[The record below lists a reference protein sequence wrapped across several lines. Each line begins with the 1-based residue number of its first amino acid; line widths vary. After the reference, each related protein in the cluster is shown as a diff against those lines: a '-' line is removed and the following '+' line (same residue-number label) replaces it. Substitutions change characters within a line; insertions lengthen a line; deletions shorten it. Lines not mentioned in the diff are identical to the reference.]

1 VQFRPDKSFR
11 GPALSEVIRNY
22 VKEYILSHHLGP
34 GDSLPPETQLA
45 TELGVGRSSVREAV
59 KALQALGIVEVRH
72 GDGLYV
78 REYNFDP
85 ILETISYGSHFDTS
99 TLAELVQIRGWL
111 ELEIIEQAVR
121 QVRPEHIARMESAI
135 ESWRAAGE
143 SGTAGPDMRTALDR
157 DFQRALYAALGNESL
172 LKLLEVFWTVFREP
186 PASHTGT
193 PAYYETL
200 LRAVKTGDPAG
211 ASSAM
216 RDRQRTWPSLSRNAQ
231 PWPAEPAARA
241 GEPPFRRP
249 ALNEAVRGYIKQYIL
264 DRGLKAGDALSTE
277 GELANDL
284 GVGRTSVREAV
295 KSLQSLGIIEV
306 RHGGGLYVREYNF
319 DPVLEVLGYGIRFD
333 TRTLIELL
341 QIRMWL
347 ESAVIGDAIHAM
359 TDLDLAKIEAIIT
372 PWQERVQAG
381 AAGKDTIKEWDQ
393 AFHRALYTSLGN
405 ETLVKLIDVFWMAF
419 GEFVGDYRNE
429 PEPDLEEHL
438 RILEAVKA
446 RDVAAARRAVRQNI
460 TRNQERF
467 RLILESEPRYG
478 L

>member
-1 VQFRPDKSFR
+1 MQFRPDKSFR
-11 GPALSEVIRNY
+11 GPALSEAIRNY

-121 QVRPEHIARMESAI
+121 QARPEHIARMETAI
-135 ESWRAAGE
+135 AAWRATDRPAVDA
-143 SGTAGPDMRTALDR
+143 SALDR

-172 LKLLEVFWTVFREP
+172 LKLLEVFWAVFREP

-216 RDRQRTWPSLSRNAQ
+216 RDRQRTWPRLSRNAQ

-319 DPVLEVLGYGIRFD
+319 DPVLEVLGYGIRS
-333 TRTLIELL
+333 
-341 QIRMWL
+341 IRVRSSNCCR
-347 ESAVIGDAIHAM
+347 SACGWKVRSRRCD
-359 TDLDLAKIEAIIT
+359 
-372 PWQERVQAG
+372 P
-381 AAGKDTIKEWDQ
+381 
-393 AFHRALYTSLGN
+393 
-405 ETLVKLIDVFWMAF
+405 
-419 GEFVGDYRNE
+419 
-429 PEPDLEEHL
+429 
-438 RILEAVKA
+438 
-446 RDVAAARRAVRQNI
+446 RDD
-460 TRNQERF
+460 
-467 RLILESEPRYG
+467 
-478 L
+478 